1 MDKYDIVMESKNIY
15 YVKLSEYLLDDY
27 LLRINDIDV
36 QKLIST
42 EKNNY
47 TKEQELEWIRNNKD
61 NTNNNFIFSMI
72 EKNTNKFIG
81 NIELKDINNNSSEIG
96 ICITKDMQNKK
107 YGSECLHKI
116 IDYAFNTI
124 NLEELTLV
132 VFSSNLRAHHLYSK
146 LGFNE
151 YKIESTHDI
160 DGNPVADIYMKKCK
174 PIINIQTII
183 NDLQCKLNISVN
195 EDKIT
200 HYTDGATESIV
211 FSIDNKYLIKTMD
224 NHTLEVQE
232 EFFNNYS
239 NDCFQK
245 VLYVNKE
252 LKYICFEYI
261 DGVKEK
267 DYSIYNT
274 EYIIKQI
281 YDICNIYKPYE
292 YEGYGY
298 LYEDNKTWY
307 QFLYDEVM
315 YSSKE
320 IPDIDMHRVNDSLN
334 KIKEFNVDKYLIHG
348 DFGVHN
354 FIINNGKIKVI
365 DPMGVIGD
373 QLYDF
378 YFATL
383 STSAL
388 FTNIDLIL
396 SYFDKDINYKKAL
409 FYIVLYIRMSR
420 AYKYDRNHFDKY
432 LELYERC
439 E

>member
-15 YVKLSEYLLDDY
+15 YIKLSEYLIDEY
-27 LLRINDIDV
+27 LETINDVDI
-36 QKLIST
+36 QKFISK
-42 EKNNY
+42 EKIVY
-47 TKEQELEWIRNNKD
+47 TKDTEIEWIRSNKD
-61 NTNNNFIFSMI
+61 NNNIFSMI

-81 NIELKDINNNSSEIG
+81 NIELKNVNDKSAEVG
-96 ICITKDMQNKK
+96 ICITRNMQNKK
-107 YGSECLHKI
+107 YGTESLNKI
-116 IDYAFNTI
+116 IDYAFNTL
-124 NLEELTLV
+124 NLEELYLK
-132 VFSSNLRAHHLYSK
+132 VFSNNLRAHHLYTK
-146 LGFNE
+146 LGFIE
-151 YKIESTHDI
+151 YNIESINDI
-160 DGNPVADIYMKKCK
+160 DGNPVAEIYMKKCK

-195 EDKIT
+195 NDKIT
-200 HYTDGATESIV
+200 YYTDGATESIV
-211 FSIDNKYLIKTMD
+211 FSIDNKYLVKTM
-224 NHTLEVQE
+224 NNNTLEVQE
-232 EFFNNYS
+232 EFFNNYN

-245 VLYVNKE
+245 VLYINKE

-292 YEGYGY
+292 YEEYGY

-315 YSSKE
+315 YSSKD
-320 IPDIDMHRVNDSLN
+320 IPDIDMHIVIDSLN
-334 KIKEFNVDKYLIHG
+334 KINEFNVDKYLIHG

-354 FIINNGKIKVI
+354 FLVNNGKIKVI

-373 QLYDF
+373 PLYDF

-388 FTNIDLIL
+388 FNNIDIIL

-409 FYIVLYIRMSR
+409 FNIVLYIRMSR
-420 AYKYDRNHFDKY
+420 CYVYDRNHFDKY
-432 LELYERC
+432 LELYNRL
-439 E
+439 